1 MPQEAETGVV
11 VGNAGRFE
19 EQMLPHLD
27 AAYNLARHLTRNDH
41 DAEDVVQEA
50 YLRALRH
57 FGTFR
62 GQNARAW
69 LLAIVRHTTY
79 TRRRRD
85 QVASITAEFNDELHS
100 GAAEEQGPEH
110 DLDRRETVARVQ
122 SALDCLPPRFREVL
136 VLRDLEDLSCEEIGR
151 IVRAPIGTVMSRLSR
166 ARARLAQALTTEGD
180 GTP

>member
-1 MPQEAETGVV
+1 MVGAAE
-11 VGNAGRFE
+11 RFE

-50 YLRALRH
+50 YLRALRY
-57 FGTFR
+57 FDAFR
-62 GQNARAW
+62 GTNARAW

-85 QVASITAEFNDELHS
+85 QMAAITTEFNDELHS
-100 GAAEEQGPEH
+100 GAVEGQGPER
-110 DLDRRETVARVQ
+110 DLDRRETAARVQ
-122 SALDCLPPRFREVL
+122 SALDRLPPRFREVL
-136 VLRDLEDLSCEEIGR
+136 VLRELEDLSYEEIAR

-166 ARARLAQALTTEGD
+166 ARARLEQVLAAEGG